1 MLFFGTIQQLS
12 PKTILFSD
20 IGPGSRWVGNEQ
32 GRASQTAWSR
42 LDTEGFTPGAG
53 APPIDTL
60 QRGNVHGAAWVPV
73 ETVVSIRPGWFWRES
88 ETTQLKTAEE
98 LLDIWLTSV
107 GRNSVLLLNVP
118 ADTSGRIPAADSLR
132 LMEFRTLRERVF
144 GNNLAQGSRQRLRGN
159 TLDIRL
165 PEQRTFNLIE
175 LREDISLGQRISS
188 FLVET
193 EKDGHWT
200 VLTEGTTIG
209 YKRILPIPEYVSR
222 HLRVRITGTY
232 AKPILL
238 NAALYRQ

>member
-1 MLFFGTIQQLS
+1 M
-12 PKTILFSD
+12 
-20 IGPGSRWVGNEQ
+20 GNEQ

-73 ETVVSIRPGWFWRES
+73 ETDVSIRPGWFWRES
-88 ETTQLKTAEE
+88 ETAQLKTADA

-118 ADTSGRIPAADSLR
+118 ADTRGRIPSADSLR

-159 TLDIRL
+159 TLELNL
-165 PEQRTFNLIE
+165 PQAVTFNLIE
-175 LREDISLGQRISS
+175 LQEDISLGQRVFS
-188 FLVET
+188 FQVET
-193 EKDGHWT
+193 EKNGNWT

-209 YKRILPIPEYVSR
+209 YKRILPVPGCTSS
-222 HLRVRITGTY
+222 HLRIRVTGTY
-232 AKPILL
+232 APPMLL
-238 NAALYRQ
+238 NAALYLRPVLHNNL